1 VNDVNNGHVTEADIT
16 NDLAESRPATGFTVI
31 VTVITEATRNSDGSA
46 HFQTFV
52 DVTGDAVPNA
62 DQLRDICRGISNSLS
77 THLGIDVSEIK
88 CELTPRSNK
97 RATTS
102 YVADLTVGQ
111 QQTAG
116 AFHVA
121 ASLALLASAIFAAI

>member
-1 VNDVNNGHVTEADIT
+1 VNHDLETEAP
-16 NDLAESRPATGFTVI
+16 LPGFIVV
-31 VTVITEATRNSDGSA
+31 VTVITEAGHNEDGSA

-52 DVTGDAVPNA
+52 DVTGDVEPNT
-62 DQLRDICRGISNSLS
+62 DQKGTICRGISRSLAN
-77 THLGIDVSEIK
+77 HLTINESEIK
-88 CELTPRSNK
+88 CDLNRRTGVK

-111 QQTAG
+111 QSAG

-121 ASLALLASAIFAAI
+121 ASIALIASAALAAF